1 MCLAVPLKIV
11 ELNTDKTSAVAERDG
26 VRRTVNV
33 SFIKEPRI
41 GEYVIVHAGF
51 AIERIAQKQA
61 EDVMSSYRELMDEL
75 AELNGLNVP
84 NEDQKLNDQNAGHKT
99 ADIGHAD
106 GSFS

>member
-33 SFIKEPRI
+33 SFIREPRI

-75 AELNGLNVP
+75 AELNGQDGQT
-84 NEDQKLNDQNAGHKT
+84 EGYTT

-106 GSFS
+106 GSLS

>member
-33 SFIKEPRI
+33 SFIREPRI

-75 AELNGLNVP
+75 AELNGH
-84 NEDQKLNDQNAGHKT
+84 DGQTGGHMT
-99 ADIGHAD
+99 ADTGHAD
-106 GSFS
+106 GSLS

>member
-75 AELNGLNVP
+75 AELN
-84 NEDQKLNDQNAGHKT
+84 EEQKLNGQNVGHTT

-106 GSFS
+106 GSLS